1 MFGGALAALAEF
13 GESWSS
19 YLESEAEGAQ
29 QHGEAEDEDGV
40 EGSGRGEIDQIVA
53 FFERE
58 YDGREDSFRPFFDT
72 ADDVARLHELRVQ
85 YFNLTTRIDHNDE
98 QIAFQLEELREKRAA
113 FRRLLLDA
121 PSTQRL
127 GRLTAQAVMEVQEQP
142 ATKALTASI
151 SVLKLDIN
159 DRKNTRFFKE
169 RERQEAVAPLSKM
182 ITEIKLRELD
192 RSIRA
197 APSDD
202 ASVGCRAPW
211 VGGHDVGLAKRNE
224 DCGRE
229 DAGGDGGEGER
240 ERTGGAVGG
249 RAGFISGGAI
259 GEPYPSVCTRASPSL
274 TTRAW
279 VCRERTSATQA
290 SHRR

>member
-1 MFGGALAALAEF
+1 
-13 GESWSS
+13 
-19 YLESEAEGAQ
+19 
-29 QHGEAEDEDGV
+29 
-40 EGSGRGEIDQIVA
+40 
-53 FFERE
+53 
-58 YDGREDSFRPFFDT
+58 
-72 ADDVARLHELRVQ
+72 
-85 YFNLTTRIDHNDE
+85 
-98 QIAFQLEELREKRAA
+98 
-113 FRRLLLDA
+113 
-121 PSTQRL
+121 
-127 GRLTAQAVMEVQEQP
+127 MEVQEQP